1 MYTWILTF
9 EKISFHQCFVVLQK
23 FYGRKSC
30 RSFHRV
36 FANHDFSVSESFLRQ
51 WFFSNLFSNNL
62 RLNPLNKIDFMNGP
76 EHIGSY
82 HWLQSEFKAVKAI
95 GWLFALPPHHHF
107 KEVRFGVKL
116 TLWPNCAIFHAI
128 ISMQQPATAQPNNDD
143 DEIVFPK
150 KCFCIK
156 PLKSNNEC
164 PVYKWLLIFKYKT

>member
-62 RLNPLNKIDFMNGP
+62 FSNPLNKTNFMNGP
-76 EHIGSY
+76 NKLDANVDFSQNLKQLSN
-82 HWLQSEFKAVKAI
+82 W
-95 GWLFALPPHHHF
+95 
-107 KEVRFGVKL
+107 L
-116 TLWPNCAIFHAI
+116 TL
-128 ISMQQPATAQPNNDD
+128 
-143 DEIVFPK
+143 
-150 KCFCIK
+150 CFA
-156 PLKSNNEC
+156 S
-164 PVYKWLLIFKYKT
+164 